1 MERLFNSRG
10 KHIANFSN
18 GQLYSPRGQN
28 IGHLLD
34 ERGIFIDMH
43 GYYLGEIVADDR
55 LMRRR
60 NSPYKNMNFGN
71 RGNHG
76 NIGNHG
82 NPGNRG
88 AIGRIAGYED
98 VEL

>member
-18 GQLYSPRGQN
+18 GQLYSPHGQN

-34 ERGIFIDMH
+34 DRGIFIDMH
-43 GYYLGEIVADDR
+43 GHYLGEIVASDR
-55 LMRRR
+55 LMRKR